1 MHKIA
6 LFILFS
12 STNIQNVLISH
23 YRMYGRFACPEAFRA
38 GAHRAARFY
47 DMLTARNHTLFDIL
61 PHKKSPFFRQKIL
74 YFYVEKRG
82 IMKNYASLFFIRIV

>member
-1 MHKIA
+1 
-6 LFILFS
+6 
-12 STNIQNVLISH
+12 
-23 YRMYGRFACPEAFRA
+23 MYGRFACPEAFRA

-74 YFYVEKRG
+74 YFYVENRR
-82 IMKNYASLFFIRIV
+82 IMKISIKNTMRIKKHPLDYS